1 MKRTTN
7 ILDRIG
13 SLIPGYAGYAKRDNQ
28 RKADKALR
36 SYISLKM
43 KEVEVSMQEL
53 MRKVMRENPHLPIME
68 MEEIRKACSTIADK
82 IGLATY
88 GTSGLFDKEQIKDD
102 ELAQIYTLDERLL
115 DQANH
120 MHLLVQQEQEVSF
133 LMAALRTKLKEIENL
148 FNERSHF
155 IQFNGKI

>member
-1 MKRTTN
+1 MKREIN

-36 SYISLKM
+36 SFISIQLK
-43 KEVEVSMQEL
+43 KVEDSVQEL
-53 MRKVMRENPHLPIME
+53 MRKAMRENPHLPIME

-82 IGLATY
+82 IQLATY

-102 ELAQIYTLDERLL
+102 ELSQIYTLDERLL

-120 MHLLVQQEQEVSF
+120 MHLLVQQEQEVSI